1 MASKRSLLG
10 SSARRGQAY
19 ALHRLGSSARTRERL
34 RQPHGH
40 VVWLWPIRAHAR
52 QQNVPSSRMWTDPRT
67 IRTRADNRSSSIST
81 RHQDHPLPSAAPR
94 SVKSTHPRSDYPRS
108 AACRLWLRPRV
119 PQDVRFIRS
128 ARKVSPNIST
138 RPSPKGPSAH
148 AAEIEMADG
157 ICTTYGPSALAT
169 APRPSSTHLRLTTT
183 SVHPRTRGHGLPVG
197 AWTSALRFIRR
208 PAGSDC
214 ARRKRA
220 WPDVRNIRA
229 RGNDTD
235 GSVQFP
241 TRVGPSTRVG
251 CDKNMSPRCS
261 DFGNRFT
268 WSDRRDA
275 KSDLFCAA
283 QGRRCVGS
291 CALSRCDHRRIRTRL
306 GRRPCDSQS

>member
-1 MASKRSLLG
+1 MVTSSG
-10 SSARRGQAY
+10 SGP
-19 ALHRLGSSARTRERL
+19 SARTRGSRTCHPAGCGPTHGPSARGGQQVFVDLNTTPGSSAAQRGSSFSQKHTPSIGLSALCGVSPLASPPRASGCAVHPQRAEGIAEHFDQTIAEGSIRTRGGDRDGRRHLHDL
-34 RQPHGH
+34 RAIRVGDGAASFVHTPASYHH
-40 VVWLWPIRAHAR
+40 VGSSAHAR
-52 QQNVPSSRMWTDPRT
+52 PWT
-67 IRTRADNRSSSIST
+67 ASG
-81 RHQDHPLPSAAPR
+81 
-94 SVKSTHPRSDYPRS
+94 
-108 AACRLWLRPRV
+108 C
-119 PQDVRFIRS
+119 
-128 ARKVSPNIST
+128 
-138 RPSPKGPSAH
+138 
-148 AAEIEMADG
+148 
-157 ICTTYGPSALAT
+157 LA
-169 APRPSSTHLRLTTT
+169 
-183 SVHPRTRGHGLPVG
+183 
-197 AWTSALRFIRR
+197 SALRFIRR

-283 QGRRCVGS
+283 QGRRCVGP